1 MAMAVGG
8 GTKKDV
14 MVDINITPLID
25 VLLVLI
31 IIFMVITPL
40 TPKGLDALV
49 PQPNPNAQPSEEI
62 MSRTIVVSIDAERR
76 VKINQDPVD
85 IRDLGGRLVDIFK
98 TRSDRVMFVKGDAT
112 LPFADVAQ
120 IIDVAK
126 GAGIDKIG
134 LITKELEQGR

>member
-8 GTKKDV
+8 RKDV

-49 PQPNPNAQPSEEI
+49 PQPNPNAQPSQEI
-62 MSRTIVVSIDAERR
+62 LNRTVVVSIDAQRQ
-76 VKINQDPVD
+76 VKINQDSVD
-85 IRDLGGRLVDIFK
+85 IRMLGSRLEDIFK
-98 TRSDRVMFVKGDAT
+98 TRNERVMFIKGDLT
-112 LPFADVAQ
+112 LPFGDVAE
-120 IIDVAK
+120 IIDIAK

-134 LITKELEQGR
+134 LITRQMEQGQ